1 LIRSNAELAKAMKLS
16 SAETELKLAL
26 APSVA
31 ESVLTVPVLTRNR
44 AGKPKSRR
52 LVSTYYDTPEK
63 DLARRGVTLRVRQ
76 ADDERIQTLK
86 SAGGSGVAN
95 SRGEWEWPVE
105 RSTPDLGLLKDAA
118 IANLLADVSEDRLE
132 PILVTDVVR
141 TTQDL
146 EVDGDLVEA
155 ALDLGSIVAGE
166 AKQDIGELELE
177 LRQGTPGSL
186 YRLALELNSA
196 VPFDIEVESKAARG
210 FRLKEG
216 LPPQASK
223 PSPIRLKSDD
233 TAIEALGA
241 IMRETLGHLLT
252 NQPAA
257 LAGDPEG
264 VHQVRI
270 AVRRSRSALRLFSPH
285 LEQHATRLFED
296 ELRRAGRTIGEAR
309 DWDVFCDEILAQV
322 SETAEARK
330 CAAMIR
336 APAEARRASAHER
349 CERQLQDP
357 SFRALVLGLAAWI
370 EEGRK
375 NSDQVGDKALKRD
388 IKDIA
393 EKLLDGLDAKAMKRG
408 RAVRPDAEAAELHP
422 LRKSLK
428 KLRYSVEFLQSIYR
442 PKKAKR
448 FLRRLK
454 KLQDALGEINDAAM
468 ATRLAESLAA
478 DKHLELAPSVAALSL
493 DRGRAARGA
502 MKALAKSWQ
511 AYCDEPRFWKRA

>member
-1 LIRSNAELAKAMKLS
+1 MKLS
-16 SAETELKLAL
+16 GAETELKLAL

-31 ESVLTVPVLTRNR
+31 ESVLTIPVLKRNR

-63 DLARRGVTLRVRQ
+63 ALARRGVSLRVRREN
-76 ADDERIQTLK
+76 DKRIQTVK
-86 SAGGSGVAN
+86 TTGDAGVAN

-105 RSTPDLGLLKDAA
+105 SDKPDLGLLKDAP
-118 IANLLADVSEDRLE
+118 IAKLFADVSEDRLE
-132 PILVTDVVR
+132 PVVVTDVVR
-141 TTQDL
+141 TTQNL

-155 ALDLGSIVAGE
+155 ALDLGSIVAGRV
-166 AKQDIGELELE
+166 KQDIRELELE
-177 LRQGTPGSL
+177 LRQGTPASL

-223 PSPIRLKSDD
+223 PPPMRLKSDD
-233 TAIEALGA
+233 PAIDALCA
-241 IMRETLGHLLT
+241 IMRETLGHLLA

-270 AVRRSRSALRLFSPH
+270 AVRRIRSALRLFSPH
-285 LEQHATRLFED
+285 LEPHAMRLFED
-296 ELRRAGRTIGEAR
+296 ELRHAGRTIGEAR
-309 DWDVFCDEILAQV
+309 DWDVFCDEILAQI

-330 CAAMIR
+330 CAEMMR
-336 APAEARRASAHER
+336 PPAEARRASAHEG
-349 CERQLQDP
+349 CVRQLRAP

-370 EEGRK
+370 EEGRAD
-375 NSDQVGDKALKRD
+375 SDQVGDKVLKRD
-388 IKDIA
+388 IRDIA
-393 EKLLDGLDAKAMKRG
+393 EELLDRLDAKATKRG

-428 KLRYSVEFLQSIYR
+428 KLRYSVEFLESILP

-454 KLQDALGEINDAAM
+454 KLQDALGAINDAAM
-468 ATRLAESLAA
+468 ATRLAEGLAA
-478 DKHLELAPSVAALSL
+478 DKHLELAPSVAAISLS
-493 DRGRAARGA
+493 RGRAAQDA
-502 MKALAKSWQ
+502 MKALAKSWE
-511 AYCDEPRFWKRA
+511 AYSDEPRFWRRA